1 MSSSEDRQFREALY
15 LLLEKVRATKAAF
28 YLMER
33 GGDFRLAAQYGF
45 TRVDRLAERYNRSD
59 ALPSTVFENR
69 EPRMVNDIR
78 QAGRLA
84 GLMEASS
91 SGRLMTAPLYVGG
104 RIIGFLDVRDK
115 AGREPFIA
123 DDVVWV
129 KEVLRLLAIRARSL
143 PEFAGGDEETN
154 EPSVSEEAGNGA
166 KGPSRADPSGVRHA
180 EAGGRAV
187 SPNTEASFLPSSTD
201 RMLQIVRERLRVGA
215 EARKSPVGF
224 SGPSAREVAQYR
236 VILEAM
242 LRLPDVEAA
251 AISRYGPGAMTV
263 WYICERPLHAD
274 VEQALFENAD
284 KVFSRAAA
292 RFPVPAIRTSQP
304 LVVPVVKATP
314 FTRSEVGAIQSSVV
328 ASALD
333 EVSILSFVFRGVG
346 EAETREKLRSVHLLV
361 KSSLSEIRGSESYRE
376 AFRGMVNRFLEPG
389 LRRYSALKAHSF
401 AVGRLARKLA
411 GFLSLSALE
420 TEQLTVAAILHDV
433 GMRELSYEELS
444 TKRNLDVS
452 DVKLI
457 REHPAVGAYLVDE
470 VAWPYPLGPLIR
482 QHHER
487 WDGAGYPDG
496 LAGSQIAFG
505 ARIIHIC
512 EAFDAMTSQT
522 SYRQVLLVPQAL
534 EIIISKAGTQFDPE
548 LAPVFRT
555 MIESLRT

>member
-28 YLMER
+28 YLMDR
-33 GGDFRLAAQYGF
+33 GGSFRLAAQYGF
-45 TRVDRLAERYNRSD
+45 TRVDRLIERYERSD
-59 ALPSTVFENR
+59 PLPSTIFENR

-84 GLMEASS
+84 DLMESS
-91 SGRLMTAPLYVGG
+91 SSARLMTAPLYVGG

-123 DDVVWV
+123 GDVVWV
-129 KEVLRLLAIRARSL
+129 KEILRLLAIRARSL
-143 PEFAGGDEETN
+143 PEFAGGDEETA
-154 EPSVSEEAGNGA
+154 ERSASEGAGRGANG
-166 KGPSRADPSGVRHA
+166 PVPI
-180 EAGGRAV
+180 EE
-187 SPNTEASFLPSSTD
+187 EASFLSSSTG

-215 EARKSPVGF
+215 EARKGPVA
-224 SGPSAREVAQYR
+224 SSEPSAREVAYFR

-242 LRLPDVEAA
+242 LRLPDVEVA
-251 AISRYGPGAMTV
+251 AISRYGPGTVTV
-263 WYICERPLHAD
+263 WYTSERPLQAD
-274 VEQALFENAD
+274 VEQALRENAD

-292 RFPVPAIRTSQP
+292 LFPVPAIRTSQP
-304 LVVPVVKATP
+304 LAVPAAKATP
-314 FTRSEVGAIQSSVV
+314 FTRSEIGAIQSSVV
-328 ASALD
+328 ASAPG
-333 EVSILSFVFRGVG
+333 EVSILSFIFRGAG
-346 EAETREKLRSVHLLV
+346 ETETREKLRSVHLLV
-361 KSSLSEIRGSESYRE
+361 KSSLAEIRGSESYRE

-411 GFLSLSALE
+411 GLLSLSALD

-457 REHPAVGAYLVDE
+457 REHPAVGEYLVDE
-470 VAWPYPLGPLIR
+470 VTWPYPVGPLIR

-496 LAGSQIAFG
+496 LAGPQIAFG
-505 ARIIHIC
+505 ARVIHIC

-534 EIIISKAGTQFDPE
+534 EIITSKAGTQFDPE
-548 LAPVFRT
+548 LAPAFRT
-555 MIESLRT
+555 MIESLRA